1 MKKLFFLFAVYLITI
16 CNLFAQNNYNKL
28 IDTNKVW
35 NNIGTNPPWLYTKFY
50 KFSSDTVLDG
60 ITYHWL
66 KESNDSVNWV
76 KSALLRE
83 DTISK
88 RVFLYGYSFGVF
100 QGGEG
105 LIYDF
110 SVSID
115 DTLALFNPVM
125 CGDTC
130 RIIITDM
137 DSVLVGNQYRKKFIF
152 DILPSPHCFQLSNFF
167 IEGIGY
173 EYGVYDIGGGLVG
186 GFLPRLVC
194 YHENNSLMYV
204 NPYYGFCFTTTVG
217 VEDSEVQESVTFEYL
232 LNNTLK
238 IRAKEHIKEIAIFN
252 ITGQKI
258 FDKNCNTNETILN
271 LNNYPR
277 GLYFIKVL
285 MESNRVVI
293 KKTLRL

>member
-1 MKKLFFLFAVYLITI
+1 MKKIIFIITI
-16 CNLFAQNNYNKL
+16 LFSYHAIKAQNNYFKM

-35 NNIGTNPPWLYTKFY
+35 NNIGTNPPWLYTKYY
-50 KFSSDTVLDG
+50 KFSNDTVLNG

-66 KESNDSVNWV
+66 KESTDSVNWI
-76 KSALLRE
+76 KSALIRE
-83 DTISK
+83 DTISRK
-88 RVFLYGYSFGVF
+88 VFLYGYSNGVF
-100 QGGEG
+100 TGGEG

-115 DTLALFNPVM
+115 DTVALFNPVM

-130 RIIITDM
+130 RIIITDI

-194 YHENNSLMYV
+194 YHENASVMYV
-204 NPYYGFCFTTTVG
+204 NPYYGSCITTIIG
-217 VEDSEVQESVTFEYL
+217 IEDYAEQQLITIESRG
-232 LNNTLK
+232 NNAFLVK
-238 IRAKEHIKEIAIFN
+238 ANEELKEISIFN
-252 ITGQKI
+252 ITGQKSVNI
-258 FDKNCNTNETILN
+258 SFNKDEAEFN
-271 LNNYPR
+271 LSIYPK
-277 GLYFIKVL
+277 GIYFIKILTV
-285 MESNRVVI
+285 NNKGRYKKII
-293 KKTLRL
+293 KL